1 VKVHVLFFGIARDI
15 TGFAEDSP
23 EIPAGEPVS
32 SLFQRYASRFPRLGE
47 IATSLVTAVNQQF
60 SDSTCE
66 LKENDEV
73 AFLPPVSG
81 GTGATSERW
90 TRVIEDPYG
99 HFFALTRDAFDA
111 RSLGQRLLRGEDGAL
126 VVFEGVTR
134 NNTKGRRTL
143 YLDYECYEA
152 MAIRVMAQ
160 IGGALADAHAI
171 DRIAMVHRLGRV
183 EIGETSVAI
192 VVTAPHRKPAFEAC
206 AEGITRLKQMVPIWK
221 KEHFED
227 GAVWVEGDW
236 DASVLGR

>member
-1 VKVHVLFFGIARDI
+1 MKVRVLFFGVARDI
-15 TGFAEDSP
+15 TGFAQDSP
-23 EIPAGEPVS
+23 EITAGEPVS
-32 SLFQRYASRFPRLGE
+32 SVLQRYSARFPRLDD
-47 IATSLVTAVNQQF
+47 IAASLVMAVNQEF
-60 SDSTCE
+60 SDPTRV
-66 LKENDEV
+66 LAENDEV

-81 GTGATSERW
+81 GTAAW
-90 TRVIEDPYG
+90 TRVIDDPAG
-99 HFFALTRDAFDA
+99 HFFALTREAIDA
-111 RSLGQRLLRGEDGAL
+111 RSLSQRLLRGQDGAL

-134 NNTKGRRTL
+134 NNTKGRPTL

-160 IGGALADAHAI
+160 IGQELAAAHAI
-171 DRIAMVHRLGRV
+171 DRIALVHRLGRV

-206 AEGITRLKQMVPIWK
+206 AEGITRLKKLVPIWK

-236 DASVLGR
+236 DESVLGR

>member
-1 VKVHVLFFGIARDI
+1 VQVRVLFFGVAREITGLAQDSPDI
-15 TGFAEDSP
+15 T
-23 EIPAGEPVS
+23 AGETVRG
-32 SLFQRYASRFPRLGE
+32 LFGRYAARFPRLGE
-47 IATSLVTAVNQQF
+47 IATSLVMAVNQEF
-60 SDSTCE
+60 SDPARPLAE
-66 LKENDEV
+66 DDEV

-81 GTGATSERW
+81 GSGPW
-90 TRVIEDPYG
+90 TQAIDDPAG
-99 HFFALTRDAFDA
+99 HFFALTREAIDPRDLT
-111 RSLGQRLLRGEDGAL
+111 RRLLRGQDGA
-126 VVFEGVTR
+126 VVTFEGVTR
-134 NNTKGRRTL
+134 DNTKGRPTL

-160 IGGALADAHAI
+160 IGLELAASHAI

-206 AEGITRLKQMVPIWK
+206 AEGITRLKKLVPIWK

-236 DASVLGR
+236 DDSVLSR